1 MTVKELIEE
10 LQEAPD
16 NATVLFERDGI
27 PVGSVLWVMKPD
39 GDESRIVGGDA
50 GMSELKPWPFCGG
63 SNVRHIEEIPG
74 YLDKKPKYRHC
85 PRCSA
90 KVVNR

>member
-1 MTVKELIEE
+1 MAWREMSGEMEPRRVRAEWLTHE
-10 LQEAPD
+10 
-16 NATVLFERDGI
+16 
-27 PVGSVLWVMKPD
+27 KPD